1 MIVRALS
8 KGERI
13 GQVEKQLLG
22 MFGVPEKYW
31 DMSFENFEGGEEFV
45 KTCSEYNG
53 GGLALHGLYGVGKT
67 HLAVSILRNMLE
79 ADKLPSERRLQK
91 ASFVTAPNLLLEI
104 RDSFKDDVGRT
115 EKEIVDY
122 YSEVPFLILD
132 DLGSE
137 KSTEFS
143 ITTLYIIID
152 RRDSGLMNTVIT
164 TNLSLQEIEYKLSA
178 RIASRMAGMQNVKI
192 DMPDYRKKRLV

>member
-1 MIVRALS
+1 MKSA
-8 KGERI
+8 EAT
-13 GQVEKQLLG
+13 LLK
-22 MFGVPEKYW
+22 MFKVPEKHLS
-31 DMSFENFEGGEEFV
+31 MSFESFEGGQEFV
-45 KTCSEYNG
+45 EACKQYTSRG
-53 GGLALHGLYGVGKT
+53 FVLHGLHGIGKT
-67 HLAVSILRNMLE
+67 HLAVSILRSKLE
-79 ADKLPSERRLQK
+79 AHKLPQERQVKR
-91 ASFVTAPNLLLEI
+91 AGFVTVPNLLLEI
-104 RDSFKDDVGRT
+104 RDSFKDGAERS

-152 RRDSGLMNTVIT
+152 RRDSNMMDTVIT

-178 RIASRMAGMQNVKI
+178 RIASRLAGMKNITIK
-192 DMPDYRKKRLV
+192 MEDYRKKRKA

>member
-1 MIVRALS
+1 
-8 KGERI
+8 
-13 GQVEKQLLG
+13 
-22 MFGVPEKYW
+22 MFRVPEKHLS
-31 DMSFENFEGGEEFV
+31 MSFENFEGGQEFV
-45 KTCSEYNG
+45 EACKQYTSG
-53 GGLALHGLYGVGKT
+53 GFVLHGLHGIGKT
-67 HLAVSILRNMLE
+67 HLAVSILRSKLE
-79 ADKLPSERRLQK
+79 THKLPGERRLQR
-91 ASFVTAPNLLLEI
+91 ASFVTVPNLLLEI
-104 RDSFKDDVGRT
+104 RDSFKKDNTERS

-152 RRDSGLMNTVIT
+152 RRDSNMMDTVIT

-178 RIASRMAGMQNVKI
+178 RIASRLAGMQNITIK
-192 DMPDYRKKRLV
+192 MEDYRKKRRKV

>member
-1 MIVRALS
+1 MKDDKSVSRVERALL
-8 KGERI
+8 R
-13 GQVEKQLLG
+13 
-22 MFGVPEKYW
+22 MFGVPEKYFS
-31 DMSFENFEGGEEFV
+31 MSFGNFEGGEEFINAC
-45 KTCSEYNG
+45 KEYDNG
-53 GGLALHGLYGVGKT
+53 GFVLHGTHGIGKT
-67 HLAVSILRNMLE
+67 HLAVSILRGMLE
-79 ADKLPSERRLQK
+79 ADKLPSTRKLQK

-104 RDSFKDDVGRT
+104 RASFKDGSTSRT

-122 YSEVPFLILD
+122 YSEVQFLILD

-152 RRDSGLMNTVIT
+152 RRDSNMMDTVIT

-178 RIASRMAGMQNVKI
+178 RIASRMAGMQNVTIKM
-192 DMPDYRKKRLV
+192 DDYRKKR